1 MQLTQQTNKWSNHMT
16 ERTHIPGTLNLSYDG
31 CKFGADIRATVHKY
45 LHSYQSIWLLK
56 ADGHLI
62 SSSASSIIG
71 YLPLTAVINTF
82 YLFLTW
88 LPYFSSLISFIIAT
102 SRQSRRKMYGW
113 HMSLARLMEQWSRP
127 LVMITIHTCQP
138 FLFSQFFLPWIL
150 PFTCLSLSLKLWSHG
165 SPWKRKFEAIG
176 DNRSIKKFYI
186 WKHLVLR
193 TQNIWYIKTFLR
205 MNENAFI
212 TTLFGIFSNSFELH
226 KYFLCRGVN
235 LMQTSVLNIS
245 WHQTN
250 HNVWCRDIFCPMVGR
265 KFMLTLV
272 QNVLRHQTNLN
283 VHQLFPCAHI
293 DIYACTHH
301 S

>member
-138 FLFSQFFLPWIL
+138 FLFSQFFLTMNITFHMSEPFFKTMITWESMKAQIWGHWRQQEHQEIL
-150 PFTCLSLSLKLWSHG
+150 YLKTSC
-165 SPWKRKFEAIG
+165 FE
-176 DNRSIKKFYI
+176 NTKY
-186 WKHLVLR
+186 LV
-193 TQNIWYIKTFLR
+193 
-205 MNENAFI
+205 
-212 TTLFGIFSNSFELH
+212 H
-226 KYFLCRGVN
+226 
-235 LMQTSVLNIS
+235 
-245 WHQTN
+245 
-250 HNVWCRDIFCPMVGR
+250 
-265 KFMLTLV
+265 
-272 QNVLRHQTNLN
+272 
-283 VHQLFPCAHI
+283 
-293 DIYACTHH
+293 
-301 S
+301 